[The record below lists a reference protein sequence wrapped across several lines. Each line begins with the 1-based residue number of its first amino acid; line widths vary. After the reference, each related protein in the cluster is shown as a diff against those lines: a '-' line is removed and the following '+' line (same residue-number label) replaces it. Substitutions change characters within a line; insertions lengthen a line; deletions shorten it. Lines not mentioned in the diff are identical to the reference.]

1 MTTSTSRAVAL
12 SFAALVFVA
21 AGGTI
26 GYRLGMPRAPG
37 AATDGT
43 AGPSRT
49 ESPST
54 PASLQFVPPADS
66 AIPSGPFGDMV
77 RRGRAIFVNTGDSA
91 RAYVGN
97 SLSCRNCH
105 LDAGRLANSAPM
117 WAAWVAYP
125 KFRSKNAKVNTM
137 TDRIAGC
144 FTYSMNGKAPPP
156 DSDIMRALQSYF
168 YWLATGAPTGRTLA
182 GAGYPKTAKPAQS
195 PDSARGAT
203 VYSATCAFCHGADG
217 AGRRSADGVTTFPP
231 VWGPQSYN
239 AGAGMHTVGTAAGFI
254 KANMPLGRGNTL
266 SDQDAWNV
274 ATYVNSHPRPA
285 DPRAQQVAP

>member
-1 MTTSTSRAVAL
+1 MNASTSRAVAL

-26 GYRLGMPRAPG
+26 GYRLGMPRTRS
-37 AATDGT
+37 AATDGR

-49 ESPST
+49 EPSLT
-54 PASLQFVPPADS
+54 PAPLHFVPPADS
-66 AIPSGPFGDMV
+66 AIPSGPFGEMV
-77 RRGRAIFVNTGDSA
+77 RRGRAIFVNTRDSA

-137 TDRIAGC
+137 TDRIGGC

-156 DSDIMRALQSYF
+156 DGDIMRALQSYF

-182 GAGYPKTAKPAQS
+182 GAGYPKPATSAQR

-203 VYSATCAFCHGADG
+203 VYSAKCAFCHGPDG
-217 AGRRSADGVTTFPP
+217 AGQRSADGATTFPP
-231 VWGPQSYN
+231 VWGPRSYN
-239 AGAGMHTVGTAAGFI
+239 AGAGMHAVGTAAGFI

-266 SDQDAWNV
+266 NDQEAWDV
-274 ATYVNSHPRPA
+274 AAYVNSHRRPA
-285 DPRAQQVAP
+285 DPRAQQIAP